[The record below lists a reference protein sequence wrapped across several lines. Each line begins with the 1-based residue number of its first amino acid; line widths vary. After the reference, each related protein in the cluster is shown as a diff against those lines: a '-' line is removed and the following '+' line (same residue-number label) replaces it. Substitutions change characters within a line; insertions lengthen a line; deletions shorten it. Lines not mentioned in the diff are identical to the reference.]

1 MVVQSH
7 TIDLGGPLHYVD
19 HGGSGPALVC
29 VHGLGGSALNWRDVA
44 PMLTDVARVYAVDLA
59 GHGLTP
65 RAGRSASVGAN
76 RRLLHRFLAE
86 VVGGPAVLMG
96 NSMGGLIS
104 LLEAEAAP
112 SSVAGLVLVD
122 PAIPGPLSQ
131 RPDAQVLVGF
141 AVSSVPGVAERLLAR
156 RRRRLGAEG
165 QVKATLNLCTVD
177 RSRVDPE
184 TVRLTVE
191 QAESRSGD
199 PDGLAAF
206 IEASRSVV
214 TTLGR
219 RRPVL
224 RAMAS
229 VTAPVLLL
237 HGEDDRLVPVAAARQ
252 AAAAYPS
259 WTYVELPDNGH
270 VPQMETPAVTAAT
283 VREWLEG
290 AGRPAAEAA
299 ARA

>member
-1 MVVQSH
+1 
-7 TIDLGGPLHYVD
+7 
-19 HGGSGPALVC
+19 
-29 VHGLGGSALNWRDVA
+29 
-44 PMLTDVARVYAVDLA
+44 
-59 GHGLTP
+59 
-65 RAGRSASVGAN
+65 
-76 RRLLHRFLAE
+76 
-86 VVGGPAVLMG
+86 MG

-199 PDGLAAF
+199 RDGLAAF

-214 TTLGR
+214 TTSAGAARCCAPWR
-219 RRPVL
+219 RCRV
-224 RAMAS
+224 
-229 VTAPVLLL
+229 PVLLL
-237 HGEDDRLVPVAAARQ
+237 HGEARPSGPVAAARQ
-252 AAAAYPS
+252 AAAAYPA
-259 WTYVELPDNGH
+259 WTYVELADNGH
-270 VPQMETPAVTAAT
+270 VPQMETPAVTAAD
-283 VREWLEG
+283 
-290 AGRPAAEAA
+290 RPATGSTAPGDRLRRRA